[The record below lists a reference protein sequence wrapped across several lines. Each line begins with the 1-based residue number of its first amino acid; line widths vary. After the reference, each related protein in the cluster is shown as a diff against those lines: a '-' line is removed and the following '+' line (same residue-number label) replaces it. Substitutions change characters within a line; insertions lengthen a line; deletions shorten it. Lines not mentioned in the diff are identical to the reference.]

1 MSAHSTIEYCTC
13 NLHENYL
20 ICFKSNIL
28 LFSAP
33 TFLVKVE
40 YHVSVKTVVAYYLN
54 GTSLPL
60 RLSVM
65 EVFQLQRKKNREMV
79 ELYGNFSVTMKK
91 KN

>member
-1 MSAHSTIEYCTC
+1 
-13 NLHENYL
+13 
-20 ICFKSNIL
+20 
-28 LFSAP
+28 
-33 TFLVKVE
+33 
-40 YHVSVKTVVAYYLN
+40 VKTVVAYYLN

-91 KN
+91 KNEKRE